1 MNVTSREL
9 ISHSAALTL
18 RDAGDPKMDQI
29 RELLFGDVAREND
42 ARLAALEA
50 RVQALENSFAD
61 QVSSLTRRIEIM
73 TQESNARRR
82 EAFEDVARG
91 VLAFAEGVQAAARR

>member
-1 MNVTSREL
+1 MNVTSRDL
-9 ISHSAALTL
+9 ISHSAALAL
-18 RDAGDPKMDQI
+18 RDGGDPKMEQI

-50 RVQALENSFAD
+50 RMQALESSFTD
-61 QVSSLTRRIEIM
+61 QVNNLTRRIESM

-91 VLAFAEGVQAAARR
+91 VLAFAESVHAATQK